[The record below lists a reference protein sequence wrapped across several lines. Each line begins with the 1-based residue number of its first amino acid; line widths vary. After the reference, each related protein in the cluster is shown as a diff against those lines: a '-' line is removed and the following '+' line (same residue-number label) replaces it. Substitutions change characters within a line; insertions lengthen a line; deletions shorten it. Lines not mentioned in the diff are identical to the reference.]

1 MQSIRFSVIPIFFLS
16 FQKLLDSLDLYKK
29 LNVLDIIK
37 MRFKNAETEKL
48 VKALT
53 QNFDTQYLYLQLN
66 YTIKGGDNVSN
77 KILNYVA
84 LIPLFIYIESI
95 IKNKLIFKRRQ
106 NSILNIKDATN
117 LHTFNRR
124 LLD

>member
-1 MQSIRFSVIPIFFLS
+1 
-16 FQKLLDSLDLYKK
+16 
-29 LNVLDIIK
+29 